1 MKGRFLFVTAAAVIM
16 AVASGPVDAKELKFG
31 TAVPTTTPLGKSI
44 EDGLIPG
51 IAKASGG
58 ELTMVAHYHGS
69 VCGEQKCGEQA
80 NQGLLAAWTSST
92 ANFGNFGTA
101 LSIFD
106 LPYLFKDQD
115 TANQIADG
123 WLGDAASE
131 NAAKTTQHKVFEVFS
146 AGGFRQL
153 GNTERTIKSP
163 ADMKGIKFRVTKS
176 PIEYTLI
183 KTWGGIPIPFDW
195 LQLYQGLQ
203 TGVVNGEYVQVPWQ
217 YVFKHHELNKYYTE
231 TGGAWGG
238 NHLSMDLKQFNE
250 LSDQEKEWLLAGR
263 GRFLRDRSCR
273 RQGVGGGADRS
284 AEEGDRRLVYAQRG
298 EMDMWRAG
306 AVGAWADAKGTYDP
320 KLAERALAEQGLD
333 ASSTLS
339 EGRRAL
345 GEAVNRIHFKGG
357 QRPPFCATRRRFSH
371 PAPTISSRPRRRMA
385 LNSSGASTL
394 GKWC

>member
-1 MKGRFLFVTAAAVIM
+1 MKMHSLFMATAAVALLAVS
-16 AVASGPVDAKELKFG
+16 AGSVDAKELKFG
-31 TAVPTTTPLGKSI
+31 TAVPSTTPLGESI
-44 EDGLIPG
+44 KDGLIPG

-250 LSDQEKEWLLAGR
+250 LSDQEKEWLLAGVDDFSAIAR
-263 GRFLRDRSCR
+263 AADKAWVAELTEALKKEID
-273 RQGVGGGADRS
+273 VWYTPNGA
-284 AEEGDRRLVYAQRG
+284 

-333 ASSTLS
+333 SFIDSLK
-339 EGRRAL
+339 
-345 GEAVNRIHFKGG
+345 KGG
-357 QRPPFCATRRRFSH
+357 
-371 PAPTISSRPRRRMA
+371 A
-385 LNSSGASTL
+385 L
-394 GKWC
+394 

>member
-1 MKGRFLFVTAAAVIM
+1 MHSLFMATTAAVLLAVS
-16 AVASGPVDAKELKFG
+16 AGSVDAKELKFG
-31 TAVPTTTPLGKSI
+31 TAVPVTTPLGKSI

-183 KTWGGIPIPFDW
+183 KTGAGSRSP
-195 LQLYQGLQ
+195 L
-203 TGVVNGEYVQVPWQ
+203 TG
-217 YVFKHHELNKYYTE
+217 
-231 TGGAWGG
+231 
-238 NHLSMDLKQFNE
+238 
-250 LSDQEKEWLLAGR
+250 
-263 GRFLRDRSCR
+263 C
-273 RQGVGGGADRS
+273 
-284 AEEGDRRLVYAQRG
+284 
-298 EMDMWRAG
+298 
-306 AVGAWADAKGTYDP
+306 
-320 KLAERALAEQGLD
+320 
-333 ASSTLS
+333 SSTRVCRPAWS
-339 EGRRAL
+339 TASTCRCRGSTSSSTTSSTSTTPRRAAP
-345 GEAVNRIHFKGG
+345 GA
-357 QRPPFCATRRRFSH
+357 ATIFQW
-371 PAPTISSRPRRRMA
+371 I
-385 LNSSGASTL
+385 
-394 GKWC
+394 